1 MTEINKHHRVTP
13 IDESD
18 FEFYFNENKV
28 TNDFLA
34 NYPFLLSLE
43 QIKKEFKVKNFD
55 HALENDNIICI
66 RSPIKMSRYSTLPSL
81 FVRKTD
87 KKLLK
92 NMLITYSK
100 DNFFTFVPVTEKRK
114 IEDTFLLMKK
124 EKISVA
130 KYRTIIIDYF
140 TLQQKYNTDIELIF
154 FILKSYNNKSIS
166 SDPIKAYDTF
176 INKYNTE
183 YPIKNKEYLQ
193 SLVQAEIE
201 KQERARINLL
211 KKIEKE
217 KKEEQERLER
227 LEKQRAE
234 DKIKEEKRNSA
245 IYYSIQHMKD
255 YYGQYINLFS
265 ENNIIK
271 LTSQSINNFLNQ
283 IYDFDIDSEERNQF
297 IIEILKKEN
306 SSFEIVNSLDKFFYS
321 VDYKEINDLK
331 KLNAL
336 IHRLEQRYV
345 EDDLY
350 IYPTINIKSK
360 INTNKTKNKNK
371 NRLIINLKLNQHKEE
386 QQINSADF
394 YNIRNKIESQFIYI
408 LDNFFDSLKND
419 LIKVIENNLYINLS
433 DKINIFNESFNRV
446 RQNILA
452 KIIERVKDR
461 IINIQYTLNNNF
473 SLDQLNSEIF
483 FIKKEVLN
491 NIRMQFPFVYN
502 LFKDN
507 IIFEFKKELVA
518 QNIFFSDYKD
528 IFPNAR
534 KIEREIVY
542 FSGTTNSGK
551 TYAAFEELKN
561 AESGIYLAPLR
572 LLAIEGQEEIEK
584 RGIECSM
591 LTGEERDVKNSS
603 FLSCTI
609 EMADYNNYYDVA
621 IIDEVQMLVD
631 EQRGAAWLQA
641 IVGIRAKKIILVG
654 SPDIAKQVEFLA
666 KYLNEPIKT
675 VSFERKNP
683 LLISEKIDI
692 DQKLPQGTAVIA
704 FSKNKVYALK
714 EHFSR
719 LGNSVSII
727 YGALPPNIKR
737 ENAELFKN
745 GQSEILISTD
755 AIAMGLNLPI
765 KTIVFYET
773 EKYDGKSVINLPVA
787 LVKQIS
793 GRAGRYGIYEEGH
806 ITAFYKH
813 DYQYIKRNLHED
825 STCYE
830 RTFRCHITTEIFSKI
845 KEISKINNVSDIID
859 IFDKNIKFN
868 FIDTYV
874 TEEQKIIA
882 KFLNNYNDYFKDHE
896 IVKII
901 RSPFFDNNLSINL
914 VKFFVESI
922 VKSRKEKDI
931 IYTSN
936 FLNKFDY
943 LIGKNTHEEVQYK
956 SYDLLS
962 NFIFSFIE
970 FEALEEYVLK
980 TKEKLSEQIRVY
992 AVERELKR
1000 IHKKNNR

>member
-1 MTEINKHHRVTP
+1 MTEINRHHRVTP

-55 HALENDNIICI
+55 HSLENENIICI

-87 KKLLK
+87 NKLL
-92 NMLITYSK
+92 NDMLMNYSK
-100 DNFFTFVPVTEKRK
+100 DNFFTFVPVAEKRK
-114 IEDTFLLMKK
+114 IEETFLLMKK

-130 KYRTIIIDYF
+130 KYRTIIIDYY
-140 TLQQKYNTDIELIF
+140 TLKQKYHTDIELIF
-154 FILKSYNNKSIS
+154 SILKSYSNKSIS
-166 SDPIKAYDTF
+166 SNPIKAYDIF
-176 INKYNTE
+176 IDKYNTE
-183 YPIKNKEYLQ
+183 FPIKNKEYLDN
-193 SLVQAEIE
+193 LAKAEIE

-217 KKEEQERLER
+217 KKEEQQRLEL

-234 DKIKEEKRNSA
+234 DKIKLDKKNSA
-245 IYYSIQHMKD
+245 IHYSIQYMKD
-255 YYGQYINLFS
+255 YYSKYIYLFS

-271 LTSQSINNFLNQ
+271 LTTQSINNALNE
-283 IYDFDIDSEERNQF
+283 IYKFDIDSEERNQF
-297 IIEILKKEN
+297 IIEFIKKEN
-306 SSFEIVNSLDKFFYS
+306 FSLEIVNSLDKFFYS

-331 KLNAL
+331 KLNDL
-336 IHRLEQRYV
+336 IHRREHRYIQ
-345 EDDLY
+345 DDLY
-350 IYPTINIKSK
+350 IYPSINGKAK
-360 INTNKTKNKNK
+360 INTTKAKNKH
-371 NRLIINLKLNQHKEE
+371 RIIINLKLNQHKE
-386 QQINSADF
+386 QPIINSEEF
-394 YNIRNKIESQFIYI
+394 YNIRNKIEPKFTYI
-408 LDNFFDSLKND
+408 LDDFFDSFKED
-419 LIKVIENNLYINLS
+419 FIKVIENNLFITLS
-433 DKINIFNESFNRV
+433 DKINIFNKSFDRV
-446 RQNILA
+446 RKNILS
-452 KIIERVKDR
+452 KIIDRFKDQ
-461 IINIQYTLNNNF
+461 IINIQHTLGNNF
-473 SLDQLNSEIF
+473 SLQQLNNEIAI
-483 FIKKEVLN
+483 IKKEVVN
-491 NIRMQFPFVYN
+491 NIRIKFPFVYN

-528 IFPNAR
+528 IFSNAR
-534 KIEREIVY
+534 KIDREIVY

-609 EMADYNNYYDVA
+609 EMADYNTYYDVA

-654 SPDIAKQVEFLA
+654 SPDISRQVEFLA

-683 LLISEKIDI
+683 LSISERIDI
-692 DQKLPQGTAVIA
+692 DKKLPQGTAVIA

-745 GQSEILISTD
+745 GESEVLISTD

-765 KTIVFYET
+765 QTIVFYET
-773 EKYDGKSVINLPVA
+773 EKYDGKSVINLPIA

-830 RTFRCHITTEIFSKI
+830 RTFRCYITTEIFSKI

-874 TEEQKIIA
+874 TEEQKTIA
-882 KFLNNYNDYFKDHE
+882 KFLNNYNDYFNDYE

-901 RSPFFDNNLSINL
+901 RSPFFDNKLSINL

-922 VKSRKEKDI
+922 VKARKDKDI
-931 IYTSN
+931 VYVGN
-936 FLNKFDY
+936 FLNTFDY
-943 LIGKNTHEEVQYK
+943 LIGKYTHEEIQYK

-962 NFIFSFIE
+962 NFIFSFRE
-970 FEALEEYVLK
+970 FDDLEEYVLK
-980 TKEKLSEQIRVY
+980 TKEKLNELIRRY

-1000 IHKKNNR
+1000 LYKKR

>member
-1 MTEINKHHRVTP
+1 MTEINRHHRVTP

-34 NYPFLLSLE
+34 DYPFLLSLE

-55 HALENDNIICI
+55 HSLENENIICI

-87 KKLLK
+87 KKLL
-92 NMLITYSK
+92 NDMLTTYSK
-100 DNFFTFVPVTEKRK
+100 DNFFTFVPVAEKRK
-114 IEDTFLLMKK
+114 IEETFLLMKK

-130 KYRTIIIDYF
+130 KYRTIIIDYY
-140 TLQQKYNTDIELIF
+140 TLKQKYHTDIELIF
-154 FILKSYNNKSIS
+154 SILKSYSNKSIS
-166 SDPIKAYDTF
+166 SNPIKAYDIF
-176 INKYNTE
+176 IDKYNTE
-183 YPIKNKEYLQ
+183 FPIKNKEYLDN
-193 SLVQAEIE
+193 LAKAEIE

-217 KKEEQERLER
+217 KKEEQQRLEL

-234 DKIKEEKRNSA
+234 DKIKLDKRNSA
-245 IYYSIQHMKD
+245 IHYSIQHMKD
-255 YYGQYINLFS
+255 YYSKYIYLFS

-271 LTSQSINNFLNQ
+271 LTSQSIDNILNQ
-283 IYDFDIDSEERNQF
+283 IYEFDINSEERNQF
-297 IIEILKKEN
+297 IIEFLKKEN
-306 SSFEIVNSLDKFFYS
+306 SSFEIVNSLNSFL
-321 VDYKEINDLK
+321 YKISYKDITNLK
-331 KLNAL
+331 KLNNL
-336 IHRLEQRYV
+336 VYKLERRYIK
-345 EDDLY
+345 DDLY
-350 IYPTINIKSK
+350 LYPTINIKVK
-360 INTNKTKNKNK
+360 TNTNKSKSKKKQRLLVNLRLNQNKEQS
-371 NRLIINLKLNQHKEE
+371 IINSE
-386 QQINSADF
+386 DF
-394 YNIRNKIESQFIYI
+394 YNIRNKIEPQFIYI
-408 LDNFFDSLKND
+408 LEDFFDSLKED
-419 LIKVIENNLYINLS
+419 LIKIIESNLFINLS
-433 DKINIFNESFNRV
+433 DKMEIFEETF
-446 RQNILA
+446 
-452 KIIERVKDR
+452 KRVKQ
-461 IINIQYTLNNNF
+461 IIAPKIVEICKDKHITINYTLREDF
-473 SLDQLNSEIF
+473 SLYKLHEEIS
-483 FIKKEVLN
+483 FIKKEVLK
-491 NIRMQFPFVYN
+491 IFKTQLPTLFN
-502 LFKDN
+502 LFQDK
-507 IIFEFKKELVA
+507 IIFEFRKELVA
-518 QNIFFSDYKD
+518 QNVFFSDYKD
-528 IFPNAR
+528 IFHNAR
-534 KIEREIVY
+534 KIDREIVY

-609 EMADYNNYYDVA
+609 EMADYNTYYDVA

-654 SPDIAKQVEFLA
+654 SPDISRQVEFLA

-683 LLISEKIDI
+683 LSISEKIDI

-704 FSKNKVYALK
+704 FSRNKVYALK

-745 GQSEILISTD
+745 GESEVLISTD

-765 KTIVFYET
+765 QTIVFYET
-773 EKYDGKSVINLPVA
+773 EKYDGKSVINLPIA

-825 STCYE
+825 STCHQ
-830 RTFRCHITTEIFSKI
+830 RTFRCNITTEIFSKI
-845 KEISKINNVSDIID
+845 KEIAKTNNVSDIID
-859 IFDKNIKFN
+859 IFDKNIKFS
-868 FIDTYV
+868 FIHTYV
-874 TEEQKIIA
+874 TEEQKLIS
-882 KFLNNYNDYFKDHE
+882 KFLNDYTDYFHDHE

-922 VKSRKEKDI
+922 VKARKEKDI

-943 LIGKNTHEEVQYK
+943 LIGKKTHEEIQYK

-962 NFIFSFIE
+962 NFIFSFKE
-970 FEALEEYVLK
+970 FDDLEEYVLK
-980 TKEKLSEQIRVY
+980 TKEKLNEKIRQY
-992 AVERELKR
+992 AVERELKKL
-1000 IHKKNNR
+1000 KKKQK